1 VGGEAARVTPRLG
14 GGSRDRAGARRSA
27 VVASAEA
34 VFREEWGRAV
44 AVLARALGDLDR
56 AEEAVQDAFAL
67 AVERWDRDGVPAN
80 PGAWIVT
87 VAKNRAVDRIRRE
100 RTFERKRE
108 LLEHLETIE
117 PEDVEPRSRRLDGRL
132 ALVFTCCHPALAPDV
147 RVPLTL
153 RLLGG
158 LTTAEIAHAFLVPEP
173 TLAQRLVRAKRK
185 IREAGIPLRI
195 PPDEDL
201 PDRLRSVLAVV
212 YLIFN
217 EGYAASGG
225 SDLVRADLCEEA
237 IRLGKLLAVL
247 MPDEAEVLG
256 LLALML
262 LHDARREAR
271 TANDGSL
278 VLLEEQDR
286 SRWNRARIEEGMRV
300 LERASRLRAAG
311 LYQLQAAIA
320 AVHCRAPRP
329 EDTDWHAIAAL
340 YEQLAAL
347 SPSPI
352 VALNR
357 AVAVAMADGPARG
370 LELVEALEGL
380 EHYRLLHSTRA
391 DLLRRLERPAEAV
404 EAYRRALALTSNETE
419 RAFLERRLQELQA
432 A

>member
-1 VGGEAARVTPRLG
+1 VGGEAARLAPWLG
-14 GGSRDRAGARRSA
+14 RDPRDRAGARGSA
-27 VVASAEA
+27 VVASVEA

-44 AVLARALGDLDR
+44 AILARALGDLDR

-67 AVERWDRDGVPAN
+67 AVERWERDGVPTN

-108 LLEHLETIE
+108 LMERLETVVAD
-117 PEDVEPRSRRLDGRL
+117 DVEPRSRRLDERL
-132 ALVFTCCHPALAPDV
+132 ALVFTCCHPALAPEV

-153 RLLGG
+153 RMLGG
-158 LTTAEIAHAFLVPEP
+158 LTTTEIAAAFLVPEP

-185 IREAGIPLRI
+185 IHEAGIPLRI

-217 EGYAASGG
+217 EGYSASGG

-237 IRLGKLLAVL
+237 IRLGKVLAVL
-247 MPDEAEVLG
+247 MPDEGEVLG

-262 LHDARREAR
+262 LHDARRDAR
-271 TANDGSL
+271 TAADGSL

-286 SRWNRARIEEGMRV
+286 SRWDRDRIDEGRRV
-300 LERASRLRAAG
+300 LERAAARRVIG
-311 LYQLQAAIA
+311 PYQLQAAIA

-329 EDTDWHAIAAL
+329 EETDWHAIAAL
-340 YEQLAAL
+340 YERLAAL
-347 SPSPI
+347 SASP
-352 VALNR
+352 VVELNR

-370 LELVEALEGL
+370 LDVVDALEGL
-380 EHYRLLHSTRA
+380 DHYRLLHSTRA
-391 DLLRRLERPAEAV
+391 DLLRRLERPTEAV
-404 EAYRRALALTSNETE
+404 EAYRRALELTTNEAE
-419 RAFLERRLQELQA
+419 RAFLERRLRELA